1 MAEHAD
7 TKGYYRTLR
16 LRPNATP
23 EAIQLAFEHL
33 EEVPDA
39 ERGAP
44 MSDVLRAYT
53 VLKDPAARRVYD
65 QMQTRPSMVRT
76 RTRSR
81 SRSRSSSMFDDVRI
95 LIACGVLL
103 VGVLGFVWYP
113 LYGSRLRS
121 FSAGDR
127 LVDLKGAPF
136 GLVVKSDGSHA
147 FPGGV
152 HAPAYLVEVHS
163 TGTLVWYPASDLTST
178 CRRAR

>member
-16 LRPNATP
+16 LQPDATA
-23 EAIQLAFEHL
+23 EEIQLAFELL
-33 EEVPDA
+33 EELPDE

-44 MSDVLRAYT
+44 LSDVLRAYS
-53 VLKDPAARRVYD
+53 VLKDPAARRAYD
-65 QMQTRPSMVRT
+65 QMQTMPSAT
-76 RTRSR
+76 RTRGQSR
-81 SRSRSSSMFDDVRI
+81 ARGGSLFDDVRI

-103 VGVLGFVWYP
+103 VGVMGFVWYP
-113 LYGSRLRS
+113 LYGSRFRS
-121 FSAGDR
+121 FSTGDQ

-136 GLVVKSDGSHA
+136 GLVVKSDEYHA

-152 HAPAYLVEVHS
+152 EAPAYLIEVHA